1 MLISLLILAAS
12 PTFVAFYLNFLV
24 HTKKADDSSSGIT
37 NVHPGNGIEFAPPL
51 LHTSEDAIDPGGGL
65 LEGLQCIDET
75 VGPCC
80 APWHVDTDTWWVHHP
95 EWEVSTENENTT
107 HTCYTLLAEET
118 RKQFLRQLYTLQWG
132 NNATNIDNNNYSNS
146 TCLNQV
152 QKTQISSGYA
162 AALMA
167 TARSF
172 YAAYQSGKS
181 FQISKRHVNANW
193 NFSPRARDIMNS
205 NNTNNQ
211 STTTMSTSTTAHSHW
226 AYCET
231 EDMNCYYLPLSPC
244 PGEIGRDDADRGIKP
259 TKPKQRKEFL
269 WLRRYAFRP
278 RQRLRQKVLEFR
290 ANHLKLQADHVGM
303 LTSPVTP
310 CAAIHVR
317 RGDIAFG
324 RGRRYAAV
332 EEYLQAGNITT
343 GETVVVLTDD
353 VSTIEEIEQYHAKD
367 YNWIYLERP
376 RHRGSE
382 GGFEGFIPS
391 SDPAFE
397 ILAILVEIQLASQCN
412 KLVHGKSG
420 FVATIA
426 DEMELSGHPYELI
439 YLQTQLDKGDQPKL
453 DPKERAAGYLKAIQD
468 RHKDNE
474 QEV

>member
-12 PTFVAFYLNFLV
+12 PTFVAVYLNFLV
-24 HTKKADDSSSGIT
+24 HTKKTDDLSGT
-37 NVHPGNGIEFAPPL
+37 AVHPGNGNGNGLEFAPPL
-51 LHTSEDAIDPGGGL
+51 LHTNEDAENITNSAVSSSIDLGGG

-95 EWEVSTENENTT
+95 EWDVSSENTT
-107 HTCYTLLAEET
+107 HTCYTLLSDET
-118 RKQFLRQLYTLQWG
+118 RKQFLRQLYNRQWG
-132 NNATNIDNNNYSNS
+132 DVSSNNNNNN
-146 TCLNQV
+146 TCSNQV

-167 TARSF
+167 NARSF

-181 FQISKRHVNANW
+181 FQISKGHANATW
-193 NFSPRARDIMNS
+193 NFSPRNR
-205 NNTNNQ
+205 T
-211 STTTMSTSTTAHSHW
+211 HW

-231 EDMNCYYLPLSPC
+231 QDMNCWYLQLSPC
-244 PGEIGRDDADRGIKP
+244 PAELGRNDADRGPKP
-259 TKPKQRKEFL
+259 TLPKQRKEFL
-269 WLRRYAFRP
+269 WLRSYAFRP
-278 RQRLRQKVLEFR
+278 RQRVRQKVLEFR
-290 ANHLKLQADHVGM
+290 EQHLPEDRLR
-303 LTSPVTP
+303 TISP

-332 EEYLQAGNITT
+332 EEYLQEGNITK

-367 YNWIYLERP
+367 YNWIYLQRP

-397 ILAILVEIQLASQCN
+397 ILAILVEIQLAGHCN

-426 DEMELSGHPYELI
+426 DEMELSGHEYELI
-439 YLQTQLDKGDQPKL
+439 YLQTQLDKGDQPKV
-453 DPKERAAGYLKAIQD
+453 DPKERAASYLKAIQD
-468 RHKDNE
+468 RHKEKE
-474 QEV
+474 QAAA

>member
-24 HTKKADDSSSGIT
+24 HTKKASGT
-37 NVHPGNGIEFAPPL
+37 DVSTTVEFAPPL
-51 LHTSEDAIDPGGGL
+51 LRTNEDVQVPAGIVETNPMESASSSASYLGDR
-65 LEGLQCIDET
+65 LEGLQCTDET

-95 EWEVSTENENTT
+95 EWEVSSENTT
-107 HTCYTLLAEET
+107 HTCYALLYDET
-118 RKQFLRQLYTLQWG
+118 RKQFLRQLYTQQWG
-132 NNATNIDNNNYSNS
+132 GDASDCS
-146 TCLNQV
+146 NQV

-181 FQISKRHVNANW
+181 FQISKGHANATW
-193 NFSPRARDIMNS
+193 NFSPRNR
-205 NNTNNQ
+205 T
-211 STTTMSTSTTAHSHW
+211 HW

-231 EDMNCYYLPLSPC
+231 QDMNCWYLDLSPC
-244 PGEIGRDDADRGIKP
+244 PGETGRNDADRGIKP
-259 TKPKQRKEFL
+259 TLPKQRQQFL

-278 RQRLRQKVLEFR
+278 RQRVRQKVLEFR
-290 ANHLKLQADHVGM
+290 EQHVPADQMKTV
-303 LTSPVTP
+303 SP

-367 YNWIYLERP
+367 YNWIYLQRP
-376 RHRGSE
+376 RHRGSA

-397 ILAILVEIQLASQCN
+397 ILAILVEIQLAGQCN

-439 YLQTQLDKGDQPKL
+439 YLQTQQAKGDQPKL

-468 RHKDNE
+468 RHKDK
-474 QEV
+474 

>member
-1 MLISLLILAAS
+1 MR
-12 PTFVAFYLNFLV
+12 TC
-24 HTKKADDSSSGIT
+24 KSST
-37 NVHPGNGIEFAPPL
+37 THL
-51 LHTSEDAIDPGGGL
+51 GGR
-65 LEGLQCIDET
+65 LEGLECIDET

-80 APWHVDTDTWWVHHP
+80 APWHLDTDTWWVHHP
-95 EWEVSTENENTT
+95 EWEVSSENTT
-107 HTCYTLLAEET
+107 HTCYTLLSDEN
-118 RKQFLRQLYTLQWG
+118 RKQFLRQLYNQQWG
-132 NNATNIDNNNYSNS
+132 DASNTNNDNNDN
-146 TCLNQV
+146 CANQV

-181 FQISKRHVNANW
+181 FQISKGHANATW
-193 NFSPRARDIMNS
+193 NFSPRNR
-205 NNTNNQ
+205 T
-211 STTTMSTSTTAHSHW
+211 HW

-231 EDMNCYYLPLSPC
+231 QDMNCWYLDLSPC
-244 PGEIGRDDADRGIKP
+244 PGETGRNDADRGIKP
-259 TKPKQRKEFL
+259 TLPKQRQQFL

-278 RQRLRQKVLEFR
+278 RQRVRRKVLEFR
-290 ANHLKLQADHVGM
+290 EQHVPADQMKTV
-303 LTSPVTP
+303 SP

-353 VSTIEEIEQYHAKD
+353 VSTIEEIEEYHAKD
-367 YNWIYLERP
+367 YNWIYLQRP
-376 RHRGSE
+376 RHRGSA

-439 YLQTQLDKGDQPKL
+439 YLQTQQAKGDQPKL

-468 RHKDNE
+468 RHKDK
-474 QEV
+474 

>member
-1 MLISLLILAAS
+1 MMGSRSTLQKREKRQKRRLRRRYLLTSLLILAAS
-12 PTFVAFYLNFLV
+12 PTFVAFYLS
-24 HTKKADDSSSGIT
+24 KKADDSSGT
-37 NVHPGNGIEFAPPL
+37 VHHGNGLEFAPPL
-51 LHTSEDAIDPGGGL
+51 LQTIEDAVVAVGILATNLTERAIAPGGGL
-65 LEGLQCIDET
+65 EGLHCIDET

-80 APWHVDTDTWWVHHP
+80 APWHVDTDTWWTHHP
-95 EWEVSTENENTT
+95 EWEVSSENTT
-107 HTCYTLLAEET
+107 HTCYALLSDDT
-118 RKQFLRQLYTLQWG
+118 RKQFLRQLYNRQWG
-132 NNATNIDNNNYSNS
+132 ENYNNNQNDNNTCSNH
-146 TCLNQV
+146 V

-167 TARSF
+167 NARSF

-181 FQISKRHVNANW
+181 FQISKGHANATW
-193 NFSPRARDIMNS
+193 NFSPR
-205 NNTNNQ
+205 NQ
-211 STTTMSTSTTAHSHW
+211 SHW

-231 EDMNCYYLPLSPC
+231 QDMNCWYLELSPC
-244 PGEIGRDDADRGIKP
+244 PAELGRNDAERGPKP
-259 TKPKQRKEFL
+259 TLPKQRKEFL
-269 WLRRYAFRP
+269 WLRGYAFRP
-278 RQRLRQKVLEFR
+278 RQRVRQKVLEFR
-290 ANHLKLQADHVGM
+290 EQHVPEDQM
-303 LTSPVTP
+303 RTISP

-324 RGRRYAAV
+324 KGRRYAAV
-332 EEYLQAGNITT
+332 EEYLQVGNITM

-353 VSTIEEIEQYHAKD
+353 VSTIEEIEQYHARD
-367 YNWIYLERP
+367 YNWIYLQRP

-397 ILAILVEIQLASQCN
+397 ILAILVEIQLAGQCN

-439 YLQTQLDKGDQPKL
+439 YLETQQAKGDQPKQ

-468 RHKDNE
+468 RHKDKE
-474 QEV
+474 QAAASVAS

>member
-1 MLISLLILAAS
+1 MVGSRSTLHKREKRQKRRLRRRYMLMSLLILAAS

-24 HTKKADDSSSGIT
+24 HAKKADDSSGT
-37 NVHPGNGIEFAPPL
+37 GTGHPGNGLEFAPPL
-51 LHTSEDAIDPGGGL
+51 LPVNEDTEVPAHIIANPDGAL
-65 LEGLQCIDET
+65 KGLQCIDET

-95 EWEVSTENENTT
+95 EWEVSSENTT
-107 HTCYTLLAEET
+107 HTCYNLLADET
-118 RKQFLRQLYTLQWG
+118 RKQFLRQLYNRQWG
-132 NNATNIDNNNYSNS
+132 DASNRNN
-146 TCLNQV
+146 TCSNQV

-167 TARSF
+167 NARSF

-181 FQISKRHVNANW
+181 FQISKGHANATW
-193 NFSPRARDIMNS
+193 NFSSRNR
-205 NNTNNQ
+205 T
-211 STTTMSTSTTAHSHW
+211 HW

-231 EDMNCYYLPLSPC
+231 QDMNCWYLQLSPC
-244 PGEIGRDDADRGIKP
+244 PAELGRNDADRGPKP
-259 TKPKQRKEFL
+259 TLPKHRKEFL
-269 WLRRYAFRP
+269 WLRSYAFRP
-278 RQRLRQKVLEFR
+278 RQRVRQKVLEFR
-290 ANHLKLQADHVGM
+290 EQHLPEDRMRAI
-303 LTSPVTP
+303 SP

-332 EEYLQAGNITT
+332 EEYLQAGNITK

-367 YNWIYLERP
+367 YNWIYLQRP

-397 ILAILVEIQLASQCN
+397 ILAILVEIQLAGQCN

-439 YLQTQLDKGDQPKL
+439 YLQTQLDKGDQPKV
-453 DPKERAAGYLKAIQD
+453 DPKERAASYLKAIQE
-468 RHKDNE
+468 RHKE
-474 QEV
+474 RAAA

>member
-24 HTKKADDSSSGIT
+24 HSKKADDASGIGI
-37 NVHPGNGIEFAPPL
+37 VHPGNGLEFAPPR
-51 LHTSEDAIDPGGGL
+51 LHTTKDEQVPESAVSSTLYSGGG

-80 APWHVDTDTWWVHHP
+80 AHWHVDTDTWWVHHP
-95 EWEVSTENENTT
+95 EWEVSAENTT
-107 HTCYTLLAEET
+107 HTCYTLLSDET
-118 RKQFLRQLYTLQWG
+118 RRQFLRQLYNRQWG
-132 NNATNIDNNNYSNS
+132 DASNNASCS
-146 TCLNQV
+146 NQV

-167 TARSF
+167 NARSF

-181 FQISKRHVNANW
+181 FQISKGHANATW
-193 NFSPRARDIMNS
+193 NFSPRNR
-205 NNTNNQ
+205 T
-211 STTTMSTSTTAHSHW
+211 HW
-226 AYCET
+226 AYCDT
-231 EDMNCYYLPLSPC
+231 QDMNCWYLQLSPC
-244 PGEIGRDDADRGIKP
+244 PAELGRNDADRGPKP
-259 TKPKQRKEFL
+259 TLPKQRKEFL
-269 WLRRYAFRP
+269 WLRSYAFRP
-278 RQRLRQKVLEFR
+278 RQRVRQKVLEFR
-290 ANHLKLQADHVGM
+290 EQHLPAERM
-303 LTSPVTP
+303 WSISP

-332 EEYLQAGNITT
+332 EEYLQAGNITK

-367 YNWIYLERP
+367 YNWIYLQRP

-397 ILAILVEIQLASQCN
+397 ILAILVEIQLAGQCN

-420 FVATIA
+420 FVAAIA
-426 DEMELSGHPYELI
+426 DEMELSGHAYELI
-439 YLQTQLDKGDQPKL
+439 YLQTQLDKGDQPKV
-453 DPKERAAGYLKAIQD
+453 DPKERAAAYLKAIQD
-468 RHKDNE
+468 RHKDKE
-474 QEV
+474 QAAA